1 MKNLLS
7 KIAIGVALSASF
19 VYAQSA
25 GTDWPA
31 YGNDPGS
38 TKYSP
43 LKQITPANVSKL
55 KLAWTYDTGETGGT
69 DEITPIVVHNVMYV
83 GTPQQHVIALN
94 AETGKEIWKYAPAG
108 EGGRFSEYRGVS
120 YWPGDGQI
128 TPKIVFASDGKLI
141 ELDAETGQLTPSFGD
156 NGTVD
161 LIKGLDPKIPA
172 TRYSVT
178 SPPAIYKNYAILG
191 PELGETGR
199 YGLPGDP
206 RAFDLRTGKEA
217 WRFHVVPQPG
227 EPNHDTWPDDAWQD
241 RSGPSLWAPITVDT
255 QRGLVFCPVGNP
267 TDQAYGGTRHGL
279 NLYSSSI
286 IALDAETGKLKWY
299 FQTTHHDIFDFDLN
313 SSPTLVT
320 VKKDGMDIPAVA
332 QMTKQGLL
340 FILDRTTG
348 KPVFGVEEKP
358 VPASH
363 IPGEDAWPTQPF
375 PVKPAPLAR
384 MGMTREEV
392 SKISPETQK
401 TCEAQFD
408 NLVQEGPFTPYGIV
422 PTLVFPSSEGG
433 GNWGGASFD
442 PNMGYI
448 IVNTR
453 SLGTN
458 AHEVPT
464 DSQGIKSYSKIKAPF
479 EDQDGLPCSA
489 PPWGE
494 LIAVNANTGDIAWRV
509 PLGEYAD
516 LKAKGVPITGTANA
530 GAPIVTASGVIFV
543 GSTTDYHFRAFDEK
557 TGKELW
563 SVPLE
568 NSAIATPLTYQ
579 AANGKQYV
587 ATAEGGAGHLAQFLR
602 PRQTDPARDLV
613 VAYTLP

>member
-1 MKNLLS
+1 MKNLCV
-7 KIAIGVALSASF
+7 IAIGIALSASLGS
-19 VYAQSA
+19 AQSA

-31 YGNDPGS
+31 YGNDAGS
-38 TKYSP
+38 TKFSP
-43 LKQITPANVSKL
+43 LKQITPANVGKL

-69 DEITPIVVHNVMYV
+69 DEITPLVVRNVMYV
-83 GTPQQHVIALN
+83 ATPQQHVIALN
-94 AETGKEIWKYAPAG
+94 AETGKEIWEYGPEG
-108 EGGRFSEYRGVS
+108 TGGRFSEYRGVS
-120 YWPGDGQI
+120 YWPGDGQA
-128 TPKIVFASDGKLI
+128 TPKIVFVSESKLI
-141 ELDAETGQLTPSFGD
+141 ELDAETGQLVASFGD
-156 NGTVD
+156 SGMVD

-178 SPPAIYKNYAILG
+178 SPPAIYKNLAILG

-206 RAFDLRTGKEA
+206 RAFDLRTGKEV

-227 EPNHDTWPDDAWQD
+227 EPNHDTWPDDSWQD

-255 QRGLVFCPVGNP
+255 ERGIVFCPVGNP
-267 TDQAYGGTRHGL
+267 TDQAYGGTRPGL
-279 NLYSSSI
+279 NLYSGSL

-313 SSPTLVT
+313 SAPTLVN
-320 VKKDGMDIPAVA
+320 VNKDGTDIPAVA

-348 KPVFGVEEKP
+348 KPVFGVEERP
-358 VPASH
+358 VPRSNV
-363 IPGEDAWPTQPF
+363 PGERAWPTQPF
-375 PVKPAPLAR
+375 PVKPVPLSR
-384 MGMTREEV
+384 LGMTREEV
-392 SKISPETQK
+392 SKISPAAEKSCQ
-401 TCEAQFD
+401 AQFD
-408 NLVQEGPFTPYGIV
+408 NLVQEGPFTPYGIL

-433 GNWGGASFD
+433 GNWGGVSFD
-442 PNMGYI
+442 PNTGYI
-448 IVNTR
+448 ILDTR
-453 SLGTN
+453 SVGTN

-464 DSQGIKSYSKIKAPF
+464 NSQGILSYSKVKAPF
-479 EDQDGLPCSA
+479 EDPDGLPCNA

-494 LIAVNANTGDIAWRV
+494 LVAVNANTGDIAWRV

-516 LKAKGVPITGTANA
+516 LKAKGVPITGTPNA

-543 GSTTDYHFRAFDEK
+543 GATTDYHFRAFDEK

-563 SVPLE
+563 STQLE
-568 NSAIATPLTYQ
+568 NSAIATPITYQ

-587 ATAEGGAGHLAQFLR
+587 ATAEGGAGHLSAFLR
-602 PRQTDPARDLV
+602 PPEETPAKDLV

>member
-1 MKNLLS
+1 M
-7 KIAIGVALSASF
+7 
-19 VYAQSA
+19 
-25 GTDWPA
+25 
-31 YGNDPGS
+31 
-38 TKYSP
+38 
-43 LKQITPANVSKL
+43 
-55 KLAWTYDTGETGGT
+55 
-69 DEITPIVVHNVMYV
+69 
-83 GTPQQHVIALN
+83 
-94 AETGKEIWKYAPAG
+94 
-108 EGGRFSEYRGVS
+108 
-120 YWPGDGQI
+120 
-128 TPKIVFASDGKLI
+128 
-141 ELDAETGQLTPSFGD
+141 
-156 NGTVD
+156 
-161 LIKGLDPKIPA
+161 
-172 TRYSVT
+172 
-178 SPPAIYKNYAILG
+178 
-191 PELGETGR
+191 
-199 YGLPGDP
+199 
-206 RAFDLRTGKEA
+206 
-217 WRFHVVPQPG
+217 
-227 EPNHDTWPDDAWQD
+227 
-241 RSGPSLWAPITVDT
+241 DT
-255 QRGLVFCPVGNP
+255 QRGIVFCPVGNP

-286 IALDAETGKLKWY
+286 VALDAETGKLKWY
-299 FQTTHHDIFDFDLN
+299 FQTTHHDIFDFDVN

-320 VKKDGMDIPAVA
+320 VKKDGADIPAVA

-348 KPVFGVEEKP
+348 KPIFGVEEKP

-363 IPGEDAWPTQPF
+363 VPGEQAWPTQPF
-375 PVKPAPLAR
+375 PVKPPPLAR

-464 DSQGIKSYSKIKAPF
+464 DSQGIKSYSKVKAPF

-494 LIAVNANTGDIAWRV
+494 LIAVNANTGDIVWRV

-530 GAPIVTASGVIFV
+530 GAPIITASGLIFI

-563 SVPLE
+563 SVQLE